1 MGGDLVSSLINAASN
16 DPVISRL
23 TTDYRIDSVDLTDV
37 GKSLTGLVSREK
49 GRRRTEDSWRNFSL
63 KGSRGEKGH

>member
-1 MGGDLVSSLINAASN
+1 MGGDLVSSSINTAGN

-23 TTDYRIDSVDLTDV
+23 TIDYRIDKVELTDV

-49 GRRRTEDSWRNFSL
+49 GRRTEVSWRNFSL
-63 KGSRGEKGH
+63 KGSRRKKGH